1 MRIAPLSAKKKRTL
15 LALLLLFSVLLAA
28 LAGVLTYRAREEER
42 RLRAEQAEASR
53 EADRLLALATTAPPP
68 PEHRGLSLLAAGD
81 EDLRIFYLGGR
92 TAYGLGAGALSLDT
106 HSWRTCLRDSLRE
119 TLGYP
124 LVGFVSERYAPCP
137 SFAEAELEF
146 REAYRDFPGFRLAVI
161 APERKML
168 GPAPGSFAY
177 GLETLLIAMREEAP
191 YTDILLVVP
200 PGADG
205 EEATAILA
213 LATHYGLPVTDTR
226 LPLADHLGEGGAPTA
241 EGHTIMAELILEA
254 LLSAAEEPPPYIT
267 PDSRLYP

>member
-146 REAYRDFPGFRLAVI
+146 RNAYLTVPSFRLAVL
-161 APERKML
+161 APEREMV
-168 GPAPGSFAY
+168 GTDTRGFAAA
-177 GLETLLIAMREEAP
+177 LETLLLAMREEAP
-191 YTDILLVVP
+191 YTDI
-200 PGADG
+200 
-205 EEATAILA
+205 
-213 LATHYGLPVTDTR
+213 
-226 LPLADHLGEGGAPTA
+226 
-241 EGHTIMAELILEA
+241 
-254 LLSAAEEPPPYIT
+254 
-267 PDSRLYP
+267 